1 MTAVESLAVEA
12 APAPSGTAFGSLID
26 LVRLRIGTGSAEVCD
41 ACNTINIGS
50 ARYCKCCSHKLA
62 GFYVA
67 KGLGTMPAPQWD
79 GLAVPQRRASALD
92 LAAFFIVIN
101 SLVLVTS
108 FIPVP

>member
-1 MTAVESLAVEA
+1 MTAVDSLAEA
-12 APAPSGTAFGSLID
+12 GPAPSSTAFGSLID
-26 LVRLRIGTGSAEVCD
+26 LMRLRIGASSCEVCD

-67 KGLGTMPAPQWD
+67 KGLGTMPAPRWD
-79 GLAVPQRRASALD
+79 GLAVRQRASALD
-92 LAAFFIVIN
+92 FVAFFIVIN

-108 FIPVP
+108 LIPVP